1 MWDKPLWETVWPY
14 LDQWDSVR
22 LRTTSTH
29 WNVSKKYGVHG
40 ERRHG
45 EGRLLFCKMRK
56 TDRVVDVPVVMHWLF
71 SQHSNQEKR
80 SLSPSE
86 SSLKNQTACSVR
98 NVLCEL
104 PHGRKPHQN
113 RLFSTTFFFCNI
125 FSFLLS
131 TFQHKETLSF
141 L

>member
-1 MWDKPLWETVWPY
+1 MPDHSIWSCTKQRTLRAPCGPVGIVCVYAQLPRIGMFRRNMGGMARDGYSSAKCGKPL
-14 LDQWDSVR
+14 
-22 LRTTSTH
+22 
-29 WNVSKKYGVHG
+29 
-40 ERRHG
+40 
-45 EGRLLFCKMRK
+45 
-56 TDRVVDVPVVMHWLF
+56 VVDVPVVMHWLF
-71 SQHSNQEKR
+71 SHHSNQKKR

-86 SSLKNQTACSVR
+86 SSVKNQTACSVR

-104 PHGRKPHQN
+104 PHGRKHHQN

-131 TFQHKETLSF
+131 TLQHKETLSF

>member
-1 MWDKPLWETVWPY
+1 MVPEMWDKPLWEIVWPY

-22 LRTTSTH
+22 LRTASTH
-29 WNVSKKYGVHG
+29 WNVSKKYG
-40 ERRHG
+40 RHG

-56 TDRVVDVPVVMHWLF
+56 TDRVVDVPVVMHCHVAH
-71 SQHSNQEKR
+71 HSNQKKR

-86 SSLKNQTACSVR
+86 SSVKNQTACSVR

-104 PHGRKPHQN
+104 PHGRKHHQN

-131 TFQHKETLSF
+131 TFQHKETLPF